1 MAALDEPAHLATAA
15 LLLAAAGTLR
25 QSRAVLFALTASV
38 AIDADHLPLY
48 AGAPMGAQ
56 GRPPTHSLV
65 TPIVLAVAGLAVR
78 RWRSELLGCAVG
90 VGLHLVRDIATG
102 PGIPL
107 AWPITG
113 RAFEVPY
120 PAYLALLVAAAAATT
135 GRFRRF
141 TQTAEPVS

>member
-1 MAALDEPAHLATAA
+1 
-15 LLLAAAGTLR
+15 
-25 QSRAVLFALTASV
+25 
-38 AIDADHLPLY
+38 
-48 AGAPMGAQ
+48 MGAQ

-78 RWRSELLGCAVG
+78 RWRSELFGCAVG

-107 AWPITG
+107 AWPISG

-120 PAYLALLVAAAAATT
+120 PAYAALLVAGATT
-135 GRFRRF
+135 AIERHRRI
-141 TQTAEPVS
+141 TRTAEPVSG